1 MRTSSAR
8 GGGAARLHHRIR
20 ASAGMFTA
28 ELAVGLLAVI
38 PVVLALV
45 GVVAAG
51 AVQVQTTEAARTA
64 ARMLARGDD
73 EVAVREQVVSA
84 LPGAQVR
91 IHDEA
96 GRLRVEVSRVV
107 GGRGLLPRFTMRAE
121 VRTVRET

>member
-1 MRTSSAR
+1 M
-8 GGGAARLHHRIR
+8 
-20 ASAGMFTA
+20 
-28 ELAVGLLAVI
+28 AVGLLAVI

-45 GVVAAG
+45 GLVAAG

-73 EVAVREQVVSA
+73 EATVNDQVTSA

-91 IHDEA
+91 IHDEG

-107 GGRGLLPRFTMRAE
+107 GGRGLLPRFTLRAE